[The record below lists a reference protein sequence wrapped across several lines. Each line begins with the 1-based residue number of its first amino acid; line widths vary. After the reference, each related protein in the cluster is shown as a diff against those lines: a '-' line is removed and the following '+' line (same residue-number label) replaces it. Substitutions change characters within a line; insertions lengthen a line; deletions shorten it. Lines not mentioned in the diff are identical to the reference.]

1 MARYLAVTPLDAYVV
16 SEWAGLKGR
25 FFKQRD
31 VTFEEAKQFAEENG
45 KYSFMLDCPADDLF
59 SVVNE
64 RTYAF

>member
-1 MARYLAVTPLDAYVV
+1 MARYLAVTPTDAYVV
-16 SEWAGLKGR
+16 SEWTGLKGL

-45 KYSFMLDCPADDLF
+45 EYSFMLDCPADDLF